1 MELLYLQRRRSKP
14 NKVFTDAYKAVL
26 YQKRHACSTG
36 KADSNCS
43 AERSRKKTRKE
54 PASKSFF
61 QSPFN
66 PFFIPFKG
74 KKIKKSLALITEKM
88 YNLSRQNAAWIT
100 LNTFIRWWFRHDYAD
115 AYRSRALKKTYF

>member
-1 MELLYLQRRRSKP
+1 MPIKP
-14 NKVFTDAYKAVL
+14 YYIKSGKPVL
-26 YQKRHACSTG
+26 PEKLIQTVPQNGAEKKR
-36 KADSNCS
+36 
-43 AERSRKKTRKE
+43 E
-54 PASKSFF
+54 KSLPRNLSS